1 MRLTF
6 VDASV
11 LIAAIRGKDDVA
23 NKAIEILDDPNRKF
37 VSSDFVKLEVLPKAV
52 YFNNETEKEFYNAF
66 FDAVAKWENISDEL
80 VENAFNEACKVGLS
94 AIDALHVNM
103 AKGAKAD
110 EFITAEKDTKP
121 FFRVLDIT
129 VTTIRPPA

>member
-6 VDASV
+6 IDASV

-52 YFNNETEKEFYNAF
+52 YFHNETEKEFYNAF
-66 FDAVAKWENISDEL
+66 FDTVAKWENISDEL

-94 AIDALHVNM
+94 AIDALHVSM
-103 AKGAKAD
+103 AKGAKTD

-121 FFRVLDIT
+121 FFRVLDIAI
-129 VTTIRPPA
+129 TTIRPPA